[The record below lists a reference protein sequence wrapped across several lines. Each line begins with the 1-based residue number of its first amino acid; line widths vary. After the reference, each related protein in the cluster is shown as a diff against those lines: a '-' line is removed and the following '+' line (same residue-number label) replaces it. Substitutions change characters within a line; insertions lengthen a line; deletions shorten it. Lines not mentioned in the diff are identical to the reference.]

1 MKILELSRRQFLTL
15 SASVSFMP
23 LFARAGL
30 GQKASMFAGINLSG
44 AEFGSVPGVYGRDY
58 LYPSLR
64 SIKYFRR
71 LGFNLI
77 RLPFLWERLQPDLWG
92 PFVAAEQS
100 HLAGL
105 AGYLGERQMQLVLD
119 PHNYAR
125 RKMAADDW
133 RYDHLIGSAE
143 VPTEAFVDF
152 WTRLASLFRGSRN
165 VIFGVMNEP
174 YGLPAA
180 DWFSIANRVIAG
192 IRTADAANLILVPG
206 TAYTGAHSWIRAG
219 NGILAGVRDPANNYV
234 FEVHEY
240 LDEDSSGAHPEA
252 VSPTIGS
259 ERIRDFEAWA
269 REHKVRAF
277 LGEFGASA
285 NEQSLHALSDLCRA
299 LTASPDVWAGW
310 SAWSGGP
317 WWPRDYMFNLEPLP
331 DGKERQQ
338 TEILASFARQMTRS

>member
-1 MKILELSRRQFLTL
+1 MKILELSRRQFL
-15 SASVSFMP
+15 SRSVSAGLTP
-23 LFARAGL
+23 LFPRAAL
-30 GQKASMFAGINLSG
+30 GQNTSIFAGINLSG
-44 AEFGSVPGVYGRDY
+44 AEIGTVPGIYGHDY
-58 LYPSLR
+58 IYPGLR
-64 SIKYFRR
+64 SIEYFRQM
-71 LGFNLI
+71 GFNLI
-77 RLPFLWERLQPDLWG
+77 RLPFRWERLQPDIRE
-92 PFVAAEQS
+92 PFVTAEQK
-100 HLAGL
+100 HLVEL

-125 RKMAADDW
+125 RKIADDGW
-133 RYDHLIGSAE
+133 RDEHLIGSSE
-143 VPTEAFVDF
+143 VPTEAFVNF
-152 WTRLASLFRGSRN
+152 WTRLAALFRGSKN
-165 VIFGVMNEP
+165 VIFGIMNEP

-180 DWFSIANRVIAG
+180 DWFSIANQVIAG
-192 IRTADAANLILVPG
+192 IRNADAANLILVPG
-206 TAYTGAHSWIRAG
+206 TGYTGAHSWISAG
-219 NGILAGVRDPANNYV
+219 NGIFAGVKDPANNYV

-240 LDEDSSGAHPEA
+240 LDEDSSGTHAEA

-259 ERIRDFEAWA
+259 ERIREFEAWA

-299 LTASPDVWAGW
+299 LTASPNVWAGW

-338 TEILASFARQMTRS
+338 TRILASFARQII